1 MTNERQLFNQLLD
14 GGATETDRPYF
25 VMELVKGVPITEFCN
40 EHNLGTVGRICAK
53 TATRRHAEMN
63 DSSGARA
70 GRPRS
75 GHFLRVTFP

>member
-14 GGATETDRPYF
+14 GGATLTGRPYF

-40 EHNLGTVGRICAK
+40 ENNLGTAGRICAK

-63 DSSGARA
+63 DPSGARA
-70 GRPRS
+70 SRPREAS
-75 GHFLRVTFP
+75 D